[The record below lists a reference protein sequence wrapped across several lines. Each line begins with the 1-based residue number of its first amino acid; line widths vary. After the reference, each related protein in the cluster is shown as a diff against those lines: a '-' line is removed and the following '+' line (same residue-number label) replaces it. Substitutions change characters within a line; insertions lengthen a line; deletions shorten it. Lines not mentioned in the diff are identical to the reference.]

1 MMYHVIV
8 AYDGSS
14 YYGFQRQKKQLG
26 IQEVIE
32 KALKNMTKK
41 NITIHS
47 AGRTDKGVHAKG
59 QSFHF
64 ETEFEL
70 DGETIKKALN
80 KRLPETI
87 RILSV
92 KHANQKFHARHSA
105 KSKVYTYRLSK
116 IPLTAFEA
124 NYEVYLPNLDFKLME
139 EASQHFIGT
148 HDFLG
153 FCEKV
158 EGKPTIKT
166 IYSIDFKHTKHKVNV
181 VFHGNSFLK
190 YMVRSMM
197 GTLIEIGQHKKE
209 IDVITENLMSPNRKL
224 AGKTAPA
231 KGLYLTKIHY

>member
-1 MMYHVIV
+1 MMYHAIV

-14 YYGFQRQKKQLG
+14 YYGFQRQNKQLG

-32 KALKNMTKK
+32 KALKNMTKQV
-41 NITIHS
+41 ITIHG

-64 ETEFEL
+64 ETEIDL
-70 DGETIKKALN
+70 DGETFKKALN

-92 KHANQKFHARHSA
+92 RKTKKDFHARHSA
-105 KSKVYTYRLSK
+105 KSKVYTFKLSK
-116 IPLTAFEA
+116 KPLTAFEA
-124 NYEVYLPNLDFKLME
+124 NYEVYVKNLDFVLMQ
-139 EASQHFIGT
+139 EASQLFIGT
-148 HDFLG
+148 HNFLG

-158 EGKPTIKT
+158 EGKPTVKT
-166 IYSIDFKHTKHKVNV
+166 IYSIQWKHTKHKVSV
-181 VFHGNSFLK
+181 IVHGNSFLK
-190 YMVRSMM
+190 YMLRSMM
-197 GTLIEIGQHKKE
+197 GTLIEIGQHKKKME
-209 IDVITENLMSPNRKL
+209 VILQNLETPNRKL